1 MSDEENMK
9 IKGYLPQSS
18 QSTRSESLNFEKL
31 RKLIWSYSAH
41 SVNSVVQ
48 MIWVLLLLLAPAGLF
63 AQTLSHDKMVDI
75 LKGIDLRIRSGGDY
89 KALVYLEQ
97 HQKDKP
103 DIAQEALVY
112 RRDVDQKLMILFTK
126 PKTDAGKGYLRVD
139 RNLWYYDPSVG
150 KWERRTDRE
159 RIGGTDS
166 DREDFDQSNLAGQYE
181 PQFVGEEKLGS
192 FTVWHLKLTVK
203 SGIDVA
209 YPLVEFWV
217 DEATGN
223 YLKRQDF
230 ALSGRLMR
238 TSYDPKWDKLYSDA
252 KKDYLWFPHEIHI
265 YDEIDKGNST
275 LVIIQSVDLSTLPEN
290 MFTKAWLETKSR

>member
-1 MSDEENMK
+1 MRKNMNQ
-9 IKGYLPQSS
+9 IK
-18 QSTRSESLNFEKL
+18 TIF
-31 RKLIWSYSAH
+31 A
-41 SVNSVVQ
+41 
-48 MIWVLLLLLAPAGLF
+48 VLLMMMPAGLF
-63 AQTLSHDKMVDI
+63 AGTLTKPEMVEV

-103 DIAQEALVY
+103 DVAQEAIVY

-126 PKTDAGKGYLRVD
+126 PKTEAGKGYLRVD
-139 RNLWYYDPSVG
+139 RNLWYYDPTVG

-166 DREDFDQSNLAGQYE
+166 NREDFDQSNLAIQYD
-181 PQFVGEEKLGS
+181 PAFAGEEKLGA
-192 FTVWHLKLTVK
+192 FNVWHLKLTVK

-209 YPLVEFWV
+209 YPIVEFWV

-238 TSYDPKWDKLYSDA
+238 TSYDPKWNKIYSDL
-252 KKDYLWFPHEIHI
+252 KKDYVWFPKEIHI
-265 YDEIDKGNST
+265 YDEIDKANST
-275 LVIIQSVDLSTLPEN
+275 LVVIQSVDLSVLPEN

>member
-1 MSDEENMK
+1 VFQ
-9 IKGYLPQSS
+9 IL
-18 QSTRSESLNFEKL
+18 F
-31 RKLIWSYSAH
+31 I
-41 SVNSVVQ
+41 SV
-48 MIWVLLLLLAPAGLF
+48 LTLTPAGLF
-63 AQTLSHDKMVDI
+63 AQTLGHDKMVDI

-166 DREDFDQSNLAGQYE
+166 DREDFDQSNLAGQYD

-192 FTVWHLKLTVK
+192 FTVWHLKLAVK

-275 LVIIQSVDLSTLPEN
+275 LVIIQSVDLSILPEN